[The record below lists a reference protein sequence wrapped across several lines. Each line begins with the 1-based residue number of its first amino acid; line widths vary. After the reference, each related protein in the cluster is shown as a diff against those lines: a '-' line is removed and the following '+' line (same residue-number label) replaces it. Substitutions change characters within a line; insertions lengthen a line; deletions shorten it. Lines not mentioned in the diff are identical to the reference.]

1 MGINFLEVNFLQFTH
16 DLFLYNSRITEWDIT
31 KANVSLMRYYN
42 LYPLGK
48 ISRLERLPKSKRE
61 VEVGILCRDDK
72 QFNKALSKSFNDI
85 MVEFLEANGLDKDE
99 DVVSIKKDAAFVINK
114 DIKQSVFGPV
124 RFLPK
129 NEYRGFVK
137 LDRYEFYLKSDYTF
151 DVKGWSKA
159 KDIHLH
165 DNGMLDFLREVF
177 LLCDNY
183 QGDKNVIGSYLSKF
197 ADAYKRRQLE
207 FDYYRPFNDI
217 SAFDIDFGDGNVVR
231 LDNIDETYINEI
243 DISYNYLKLF
253 LPLMRKLI

>member
-1 MGINFLEVNFLQFTH
+1 
-16 DLFLYNSRITEWDIT
+16 
-31 KANVSLMRYYN
+31 
-42 LYPLGK
+42 
-48 ISRLERLPKSKRE
+48 
-61 VEVGILCRDDK
+61 
-72 QFNKALSKSFNDI
+72 
-85 MVEFLEANGLDKDE
+85 
-99 DVVSIKKDAAFVINK
+99 
-114 DIKQSVFGPV
+114 
-124 RFLPK
+124 
-129 NEYRGFVK
+129 
-137 LDRYEFYLKSDYTF
+137 
-151 DVKGWSKA
+151 
-159 KDIHLH
+159 
-165 DNGMLDFLREVF
+165 MLDFLREVF